1 LKAEEY
7 KEQQQNSM
15 KEIDELKRNHKEQ
28 QQISMREIDALESN
42 LKEKT

>member
-1 LKAEEY
+1 
-7 KEQQQNSM
+7 M